1 MALVDREPRSATVT
15 AIEDTRLLSMK
26 RADFL
31 YLVKHERDMAVK
43 LLWQF
48 IGVLTAR
55 LRNTSRDLG
64 EARSRIGGEAA
75 FARSLADDD
84 IEVDL

>member
-1 MALVDREPRSATVT
+1 
-15 AIEDTRLLSMK
+15 
-26 RADFL
+26 
-31 YLVKHERDMAVK
+31 VKHERDMAVK

-64 EARSRIGGEAA
+64 EARNRIGGEAA